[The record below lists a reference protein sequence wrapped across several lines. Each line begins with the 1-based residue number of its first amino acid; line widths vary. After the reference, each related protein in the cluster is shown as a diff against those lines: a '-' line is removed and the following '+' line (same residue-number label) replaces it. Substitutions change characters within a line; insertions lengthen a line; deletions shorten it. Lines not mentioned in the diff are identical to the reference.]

1 MRKIVLLVLAVFC
14 YGNALSDGP
23 KEVDM
28 DEETPKTPDTLDTVS
43 QSKAK
48 KYPAVFH
55 DPPEETVMGI
65 SFVPYKGAETD
76 YERAKNMALRQLA
89 LSKWV
94 RVRGKISHDEGLT
107 DLIGLRWEKFVS
119 KEWKVFQ
126 IEYEL
131 LEVPSVAL
139 EACVVET
146 LIVDNLAW
154 VSVHLRNEERP
165 SWGQWDYFRPDSL
178 ADFNPPSW
186 FTKLPHSVYSVQWTL
201 PNDDDWLYGTGAC
214 QKCPLRMKQTVGKGL
229 CIGHFLNWH
238 SIGQVRILLISVC
251 LIRIHLFI
259 LLIPGLQGFRV
270 AARWRDDKHLYV
282 LVRVP
287 KSGVKAISDIE
298 ALKQEFQAWKAKQ
311 ELLERIKEN
320 REQKGN

>member
-1 MRKIVLLVLAVFC
+1 MHKIVLLVLAVFC

-23 KEVDM
+23 KEVEM

-48 KYPAVFH
+48 KYPVFRDLKQEIETLIETKSKAKKYPAAFR

-89 LSKWV
+89 LSKRV
-94 RVRGKISHDEGLT
+94 RVRGKESLDEGLT

-126 IEYEL
+126 REHEL

-139 EACVVET
+139 DACVVET

-154 VSVHLRNEERP
+154 VSVQLRNEERH
-165 SWGQWDYFRPDSL
+165 SWGQWGYFRPDSL
-178 ADFNPPSW
+178 ADLYPQSW
-186 FTKLPHSVYSVQWTL
+186 DDSLVNH
-201 PNDDDWLYGTGAC
+201 DDDWLYGIGMAAVSFKDEADSWERAMYRALFELAE
-214 QKCPLRMKQTVGKGL
+214 QVSLRVASISMFNTNTFIQT
-229 CIGHFLNWH
+229 FDT
-238 SIGQVRILLISVC
+238 R
-251 LIRIHLFI
+251 
-259 LLIPGLQGFRV
+259 LQGFRV

-287 KSGVKAISDIE
+287 RSGAVSL
-298 ALKQEFQAWKAKQ
+298 LKDP
-311 ELLERIKEN
+311 
-320 REQKGN
+320 